1 MSTKLGAATTTN
13 APQPKEFSR
22 ERTGSLRIYPGSF
35 LRWTDDGFFDFCRRN
50 SQWRIERNAD
60 GEIEIMEPSGWESGT
75 MSGEGFFQ
83 TKAWANDDGTGKV
96 ADSST
101 GFVLPN
107 TATRAGRRVGI
118 PLTPRP
124 DPEGAAQEVS
134 AALSRLRPGDH
145 IPLR

>member
-107 TATRAGRRVGI
+107 TATRA
-118 PLTPRP
+118 P
-124 DPEGAAQEVS
+124 DAA
-134 AALSRLRPGDH
+134 
-145 IPLR
+145 